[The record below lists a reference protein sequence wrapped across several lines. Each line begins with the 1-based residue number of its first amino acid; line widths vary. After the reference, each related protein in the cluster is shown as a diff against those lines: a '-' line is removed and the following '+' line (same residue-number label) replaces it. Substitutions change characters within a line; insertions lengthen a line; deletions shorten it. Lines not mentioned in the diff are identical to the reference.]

1 MSSPKK
7 LWFLGSAVILML
19 SIGMSTVLSIKTG
32 VANVSEEK
40 YAAQQEAMA
49 RQVLEQSQPY
59 KQQKQQKLQD
69 IMKTLS
75 QFPQLNEE
83 ELAAL
88 SQVERLQYFKMRES
102 LVDMLK
108 QMEEAEQENK
118 TLKANMHAAAQ
129 KNQELTEKIDALRPD
144 ILRAQMER
152 EAEREAQTQ
161 QTATLGKVDSP
172 N

>member
-102 LVDMLK
+102 LVDVLK

-118 TLKANMHAAAQ
+118 TLKANMHAVAQ
-129 KNQELTEKIDALRPD
+129 KNQKLTEKIDALRPD

-152 EAEREAQTQ
+152 EAQTQ
-161 QTATLGKVDSP
+161 QTATLGKVDNP

>member
-102 LVDMLK
+102 LVDVLK

-118 TLKANMHAAAQ
+118 VLKANMHAVAQ
-129 KNQELTEKIDALRPD
+129 KNQKLTEKIDALRPD

-152 EAEREAQTQ
+152 EAQTQ
-161 QTATLGKVDSP
+161 QTATLGKVDNP